1 MSEIERT
8 RSLQEY
14 LKNTRDEKE
23 ARNSELQEMRSA
35 IKTIENKIQSLENDR
50 DELQKKIDKLIVKRD
65 LLGRELSASEKEIDS
80 AFAFA
85 MIDIHNVC
93 NAINTAFGSYN
104 VFTLGPVLEKLAS
117 KILGVSCT
125 YVREKSEAMRSSVA
139 YDARY
144 TCEEAKLKGPNGITL
159 CTFAVSKT
167 PENSDFWHDGCL
179 YLDTIIESKFNP
191 DDNVQLASLDIES
204 GDFKCNLPQDCGIV
218 SCEFVS
224 DFISYVSKARLAQEP
239 DFRSSDLQQKRSLTS
254 DELEKMANDFLSEYG
269 SNYPAFPVVEE
280 AHDETQH
287 DSHPIAAEP
296 NDRKQLSLNPIKA
309 AVRRFI
315 NHNNR

>member
-1 MSEIERT
+1 MSEIERI

-14 LKNTRDEKE
+14 LKSTRDEKE
-23 ARNSELQEMRSA
+23 TKKSELEEMRSA
-35 IKTIENKIQSLENDR
+35 IKAIEDELHSLK
-50 DELQKKIDKLIVKRD
+50 ELQKKMDGLIAQRD
-65 LLGRELSASEKEIDS
+65 SLRSELIASEKEIDS
-80 AFAFA
+80 AFAFP

-117 KILGVSCT
+117 KILGVSCA

-144 TCEEAKLKGPNGITL
+144 TCEEAKLKGPNGITF

-167 PENSDFWHDGCL
+167 PENSDFWYGGCL

-191 DDNVQLASLDIES
+191 NDNVQLASLDIET